1 MAKNAAKGPEV
12 TFRIGNCS
20 ASVFVNQSNGNGQ
33 KRTFR
38 SVSVQR
44 SYLDGDE
51 RRFVSSFGLND
62 LASAIRVMQIA
73 QQHIEEAEA
82 TVSE

>member
-1 MAKNAAKGPEV
+1 MANQSPEK

-20 ASVFVNQSNGNGQ
+20 ASVFVNTTNGRGKQ
-33 KRTFR
+33 RREFR
-38 SVSVQR
+38 SVNVQR

-51 RRFVSSFGLND
+51 RKFTASFGLND
-62 LASAIRVMQIA
+62 LPAAIRVLELA
-73 QQHIEEAEA
+73 QQHVEEQEA